1 MKADRNPA
9 ASQRAYPAPEEVGT
23 MADLREVIDAV
34 DADLLRLL
42 GIRLAY
48 TDRAP
53 VLKTREGIA
62 ARAPG
67 RIREVLNN
75 VRVLAERHGFDPDLA
90 EKMWHLMI
98 EAVIAREESVMGT
111 EGRDA

>member
-1 MKADRNPA
+1 MRADHPPA
-9 ASQRAYPAPEEVGT
+9 AGLPPHPAPAEVQT
-23 MADLREVIDAV
+23 MAELRAVIDAI
-34 DADLLRLL
+34 DTDLLKLL

-53 VLKTREGIA
+53 ALKTREGIA

-67 RIREVLNN
+67 RIRDVLDH
-75 VRVLAERHGFDPDLA
+75 VRELAKAHGFDPDLA
-90 EKMWHLMI
+90 EQMWHQMI